1 MRIVQAIETAGPGG
15 AERVFICLCRGL
27 GERGHEVR
35 ALLLRDGW
43 LRTELERFGVDVTIL
58 GLNGSMDRRFLA
70 GLREFLHTS
79 GAEVLHAHEFTLA
92 YYGALAS
99 RRTGLPQLIT
109 VHGKNFVAGIKRR
122 VAGSVL
128 FRGKAGRRMVAVSSE
143 LAVHVAGRLGLGAGQ
158 ILVVP
163 NGVEVAGE
171 PTAPPRAPDEPL
183 RLLAVGNLY
192 PVKNHQLLIRA
203 MGRLDSVGVDAR
215 LDILG
220 RGAEEPRLRALI
232 EELGLEDKVVLRGF
246 REDVG
251 EFLRRSHLLVSGSLS
266 EGMPVSF
273 LEAMAAGLP
282 VVAPRVGGI
291 PELIDHDRQGLLYDC
306 NDPESLER
314 ALRRLA
320 GEEPVRRELGAQ
332 AFLRVR
338 EEYSEAA
345 MIQRYSD
352 LYDDLASAAIRS

>member
-27 GERGHEVR
+27 SERGHDVR

-43 LRTELERFGVDVTIL
+43 LRTELERYGVDVTIL
-58 GLNGSMDRRFLA
+58 GLSGSMDRRFL
-70 GLREFLHTS
+70 GGFRDFLRTS

-99 RRTGLPQLIT
+99 RRTGLPLLTT
-109 VHGKNFVAGIKRR
+109 VHGKNFAAGFKRR
-122 VAGSVL
+122 AAGALL
-128 FRGKAGRRMVAVSSE
+128 FRRKTGRRMVAVSSD
-143 LAVHVAGRLGLGAGQ
+143 LATHVACRLGLVAGR
-158 ILVVP
+158 IVVVP

-171 PTAPPRAPDEPL
+171 PTALPRAPGEPL
-183 RLLAVGNLY
+183 RLVAVGNLY

-203 MGRLDSVGVDAR
+203 MGRLVSAGVDAR

-220 RGAEEPRLRALI
+220 RGAEESRLTALI
-232 EELGLEDKVVLRGF
+232 GELGLEDKVRLRGF
-246 REDVG
+246 RQDVG
-251 EFLRRSHLLVSGSLS
+251 EFLHRSHLLVSGSLS

-291 PELIDHDRQGLLYDC
+291 PELIAHERQGLLYDC
-306 NDPESLER
+306 DDVESLEH
-314 ALRRLA
+314 ALQRLA
-320 GEEPVRRELGAQ
+320 GDEPVRRELGAQ
-332 AFLRVR
+332 AFRRVR

-345 MIQRYSD
+345 MIQTYSD
-352 LYDDLASAAIRS
+352 LYDDLASARSRS

>member
-27 GERGHEVR
+27 GERGHDVR

-58 GLNGSMDRRFLA
+58 GLRGSMDRRFLA
-70 GLREFLHTS
+70 GFREFLRTS
-79 GAEVLHAHEFTLA
+79 GTEVVHAHEFTLA
-92 YYGALAS
+92 YYGALAA
-99 RRTGLPQLIT
+99 RRTGPPLLTT

-122 VAGSVL
+122 AAGKVL
-128 FRGKAGRRMVAVSSE
+128 FRRKEGRTMVAVSSE
-143 LAVHVAGRLGLGAGQ
+143 LAAHVSRRLGLGSGRV
-158 ILVVP
+158 LVVP
-163 NGVEVAGE
+163 NGVEVAGD
-171 PTAPPRAPDEPL
+171 PSAPPRASDEPL

-192 PVKNHQLLIRA
+192 PVKNHQLLIRV
-203 MGRLDSVGVDAR
+203 MGRLDSAGVDAR

-220 RGAEEPRLRALI
+220 RGAEEPRLRALV
-232 EELGLEDKVVLRGF
+232 EELGLEDKVALRGF

-306 NDPESLER
+306 NDADSLEL
-314 ALRRLA
+314 AVKRLA
-320 GEEPVRRELGAQ
+320 GAEPVRRELGAQ
-332 AFLRVR
+332 AFRRVR

-352 LYDDLASAAIRS
+352 LYNGLASAPIRS